1 MDVQLLNDEELH
13 DLEYKGLKLIQKKKG
28 FKFGVDSVLLSDFA
42 KKIKKNA
49 TVMDIGSGT
58 GIISILLAKKTK
70 LKKIYAVEI
79 QKDMAEMSER
89 SIQLNNQED
98 KIEVINDN
106 IKNIFRYVCKNSIDV
121 VVSNPPYKKISSGIL
136 NPEEN
141 KLISRHEVE
150 CNFDEIANIAG
161 RLLKDNGT
169 FYLIHRPER
178 LADVLISLKKN
189 RLEPK
194 NLRFIQSKNNEAP
207 KMFLLKSVKYAG
219 EFLKV
224 EKPLIIYDSE
234 NKYTEELLKIYEKN
248 DKK

>member
-13 DLEYKGLKLIQKKKG
+13 DLEYKGLKIIQKKKG

-42 KKIKKNA
+42 KKIKRNA

-58 GIISILLAKKTK
+58 GIISILLAKKTN

-106 IKNIFRYVCKNSIDV
+106 IKNIFKYLCKNSIDV
-121 VVSNPPYKKISSGIL
+121 VVSNPPYKKINSGIL

-141 KLISRHEVE
+141 KLVSRHEIE
-150 CNFDEIANIAG
+150 CNFDEIANIA
-161 RLLKDNGT
+161 RWYILFNSQTRK
-169 FYLIHRPER
+169 
-178 LADVLISLKKN
+178 IS
-189 RLEPK
+189 
-194 NLRFIQSKNNEAP
+194 
-207 KMFLLKSVKYAG
+207 
-219 EFLKV
+219 
-224 EKPLIIYDSE
+224 
-234 NKYTEELLKIYEKN
+234 
-248 DKK
+248 